1 MSWQMFRWTWRLEG
15 PLFVGTAPAGALN
28 RCRPYVPARALW
40 GAVTAELARLESAD
54 DRGYKEV
61 RKELRNNAR
70 FSYLYPAELVGQDW
84 FAWLPEY
91 REGDGLVWKRE
102 DWKRKNSDAELTDRE
117 FRRRLLWTRPAT
129 AIDPATDSALDGSL
143 RETECVQPFW
153 RPLRETECV
162 QPLRGPDEAPRP
174 VRLVGY
180 VFLRNGEHLK
190 GKPLKWIRALTTLFV
205 PASPKGVTHFGDL
218 KGICA
223 LTTLFVGG
231 DTRYGLG
238 RIELVSSE
246 PATRLFGEDVDL
258 DGEDPRVST
267 NRALAHVVT
276 GDGAPMCGEQE
287 ALGGWDMTS
296 EQKRYSVN
304 RPVWTPGS
312 RVVDGDGTP
321 CFGIDKHGLWSLD
334 MRSGSQALSN
344 GAHAS

>member
-15 PLFVGTAPAGALN
+15 PLFVGTTPAGALN

-54 DRGYKEV
+54 DPRYKYEKV
-61 RKELRNNAR
+61 GKELRKNAR
-70 FSYLYPAELVGQDW
+70 FSYLYPAELIGRDW

-91 REGDGLVWKRE
+91 REGEGLVWKRE
-102 DWKRKNSDAELTDRE
+102 NSDTTLADRK

-129 AIDPATDSALDGSL
+129 AIDPDNDSALEGSL

-205 PASPKGVTHFGDL
+205 
-218 KGICA
+218 
-223 LTTLFVGG
+223 GG

-287 ALGGWDMTS
+287 VLGGWDMTS